1 VAVSDSIN
9 RFGPL
14 SGVDVG
20 ERILLAHGEGGRL
33 SRRLVERVI
42 LPRLRNPVLA
52 PLGDAAL
59 LPAARGRLAFTTDSF
74 VVSPLFFPG
83 GDIGRL
89 AVFGT
94 ANDLA
99 MAGAR
104 PRWLSLSLIL
114 EEGLPLETL
123 ERVLDS
129 VAAAA
134 HEAGVQVVAGDTKV
148 VPRGAADG
156 LFVNT
161 AGVGELE
168 APAPPGP
175 GALVPGDELLVSG
188 PLGQHGIAVLAAREG
203 LGFEPPPHSDCAA
216 LYPAVEALRRAS
228 VPVRALRDA
237 TRGGLAA
244 ALHEWADASGRTLL
258 VEENRLPIGAAVRG
272 ACELLGLDPL
282 HVAGEGVFAVAVPAG
297 ASELAVE
304 ALRTTAVAVRA
315 GAVGVVVERRAAPVA
330 VQRALGGAQ
339 PLDDPLGA
347 PLPRIC

>member
-1 VAVSDSIN
+1 MSNS
-9 RFGPL
+9 F
-14 SGVDVG
+14 
-20 ERILLAHGEGGRL
+20 ERVLLAHGEGGRL
-33 SRRLVERVI
+33 SRSLVERVI
-42 LPRLRNPVLA
+42 LPRLTNDMLA

-59 LPAARGRLAFTTDSF
+59 LPIAHGRLAFTTDSF

-114 EEGLPLETL
+114 EEGLPRETL

-129 VAAAA
+129 AAAA
-134 HEAGVQVVAGDTKV
+134 AREAGVQVVAGDTKV

-161 AGVGELE
+161 AGIGELE

-175 GALVPGDELLVSG
+175 GTLVPGDELLVSG

-216 LYPAVEALRRAS
+216 LYPAVAALRGAG

-237 TRGGLAA
+237 TRGGLAGV
-244 ALHEWADASGRTLL
+244 LHEWADASGHTLL
-258 VEENRLPIGAAVRG
+258 IEENRLPASSVVRG

-282 HVAGEGVFAVAVPAG
+282 HVASEGMFVIAVPAG
-297 ASELAVE
+297 ASELAIA
-304 ALRTTAVAVRA
+304 ALRTTSVAA
-315 GAVGVVVERRAAPVA
+315 QASAVGVIVARLAAPVV
-330 VQRALGGAQ
+330 VQRALGVAQ
-339 PLDDPLGA
+339 PLDDPLGS